1 MELYSKYH
9 GVKFRQIKSAKVSN
23 LVNSFPSGISYDFMH
38 SKSFTSDDLT
48 AASEFIS
55 TSNKSK
61 VKYEGSIQLSKAPTI
76 FSTYRNAIFR
86 FPRAFLSYCKSQ
98 LINNLKDH
106 HYISPLSYWYFSY
119 LVQPMRWNR
128 ANNIY
133 NFRTI
138 EQLTAS
144 KNNSYYLFFPLH
156 HEPEVSIQVYGCD
169 SLNQI
174 EVIRKLSLAT
184 PHDVVILVKEHPR
197 SIGFRSSS
205 FYSKLL
211 QIPKVCLVNP
221 YTTSTEILSI
231 TDMTAVISSSISI
244 ESACKKIPVLHFG
257 DIFIQGISKDMVL
270 NVSSISSIR
279 SAFFICVIIIFITIV
294 ASKNV

>member
-1 MELYSKYH
+1 MYSKLY
-9 GVKFRQIKSAKVSN
+9 
-23 LVNSFPSGISYDFMH
+23 
-38 SKSFTSDDLT
+38 SDDLIS
-48 AASEFIS
+48 ASEFIS

-106 HYISPLSYWYFSY
+106 HYISPLAYWYFSY

-133 NFRTI
+133 TFRTI

-144 KNNSYYLFFPLH
+144 KNNSYYLLFPLH

-169 SLNQI
+169 ALNQI

-231 TDMTAVISSSISI
+231 TDMTAVISSSVSI
-244 ESACKKIPVLHFG
+244 ESLQKNSSIAFWRYIHPRNIKRY
-257 DIFIQGISKDMVL
+257 GIKCL
-270 NVSSISSIR
+270 PISSIR
-279 SAFFICVIIIFITIV
+279 SAFLICVIIIVITIV
-294 ASKNV
+294 PPKCCKIY